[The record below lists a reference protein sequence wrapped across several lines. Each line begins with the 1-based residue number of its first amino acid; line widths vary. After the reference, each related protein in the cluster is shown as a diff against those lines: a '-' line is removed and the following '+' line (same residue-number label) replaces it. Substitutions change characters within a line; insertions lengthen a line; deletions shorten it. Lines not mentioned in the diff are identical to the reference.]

1 MQLTQISIRRRIMTP
16 LGGEVMNIGRQLL
29 FQAILFLVVVIAPAR
44 MPAFGQVDFSGEWTL
59 VNGEDPGQPPL
70 GDYLG
75 IPLNEAGRMRAE
87 TTAES
92 IWGIPEFQ
100 CRPHS
105 PPHQWRG
112 AGGARI
118 TNEFDP
124 LTRQLTAYH

>member
-1 MQLTQISIRRRIMTP
+1 MKIRRFT
-16 LGGEVMNIGRQLL
+16 LTGSLL
-29 FQAILFLVVVIAPAR
+29 FVALTLSLSDA
-44 MPAFGQVDFSGEWTL
+44 AFAQVDLSGEWTL
-59 VNGEDPGQPPL
+59 ATDEDPGQPPL

-75 IPLNEAGRMRAE
+75 IPLNAAGRMRAE

-118 TNEFDP
+118 IRQFDP
-124 LTRQLTAYH
+124 LTREL